1 MKKFL
6 CFLLSLMLSVPVYAA
21 EQEWIRYVNERF
33 GYAVEYPALFS
44 KRNESANGDGVWL
57 KSNNGKY
64 DLTLS
69 GGYNVLMQDGHAMIE
84 AMDAKG
90 VIKKESGSTWF
101 RLVRRDKGQ
110 IIHSYGIINEDSWT
124 SFTFAYP
131 KGKDFDVIIK
141 HMEKTLSLGENNLD

>member
-33 GYAVEYPALFS
+33 GYAVE
-44 KRNESANGDGVWL
+44 WL

-101 RLVRRDKGQ
+101 RLIRRDKGQ
-110 IIHSYGIINEDSWT
+110 IVHLYGIVNEDAWT